1 MNIFKI
7 KKSTLVFLPFL
18 ILGTAFSHAEDLP
31 PEKVILSAANN
42 LFLDVEKNKSLYE
55 EDITAFYER
64 VDSILTPIVDFE
76 VLIKS
81 IIGKKNYNE
90 TSDDLRNRFKIALK
104 NQLIR
109 IYAKTIVEYSNSKIT
124 IISST
129 KNKGFYIVKTELSI
143 GQGKPPFQVIY
154 VMKNSSNSWKIVEVV
169 ANGLRLV
176 KSLRKSLLPEIEEK
190 GIEAVINRLE
200 TDSPESE
207 S

>member
-7 KKSTLVFLPFL
+7 KKSMLVFLPFL
-18 ILGTAFSHAEDLP
+18 IFGTAFSYAEDLP

-64 VDSILTPIVDFE
+64 VDIILTPIVDFE

>member
-1 MNIFKI
+1 M
-7 KKSTLVFLPFL
+7 
-18 ILGTAFSHAEDLP
+18 
-31 PEKVILSAANN
+31 
-42 LFLDVEKNKSLYE
+42 
-55 EDITAFYER
+55 
-64 VDSILTPIVDFE
+64 
-76 VLIKS
+76 
-81 IIGKKNYNE
+81 
-90 TSDDLRNRFKIALK
+90 
-104 NQLIR
+104 
-109 IYAKTIVEYSNSKIT
+109 
-124 IISST
+124 
-129 KNKGFYIVKTELSI
+129 SI